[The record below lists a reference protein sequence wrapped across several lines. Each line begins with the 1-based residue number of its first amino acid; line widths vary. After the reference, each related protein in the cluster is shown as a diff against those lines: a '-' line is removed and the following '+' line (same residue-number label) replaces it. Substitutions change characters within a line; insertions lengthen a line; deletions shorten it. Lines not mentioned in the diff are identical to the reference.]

1 MISKKRAAIGLA
13 IGALIGLQMSG
24 IYVPED
30 FQKPILYKLIYS
42 YMGICGSLVNFINFK
57 CINNWIYFQ
66 VNIPKG

>member
-42 YMGICGSLVNFINFK
+42 YLGISGSLV
-57 CINNWIYFQ
+57 
-66 VNIPKG
+66 

>member
-42 YMGICGSLVNFINFK
+42 YLGISGSLVFYFK
-57 CINNWIYFQ
+57 YI
-66 VNIPKG
+66 